1 MSHTRSFATFIRR
14 AITPPIMLHIKEIT
28 QRVEGRLLFDK
39 ATAVVHKGERVGFV
53 GRNGS
58 GKSTLLRLIMGT
70 TPLDGG
76 DIAIPRGASVGTVAQ
91 DAPSGSTSLIDTV
104 LAADVERASLLSEA
118 ETAEDPGRIAE
129 IHERLATI
137 KAETAPARAARIL
150 AGLGFSE
157 EAQQQPCSSLS
168 GGWRMR
174 VALAALLFTEP
185 DLLLLDEP
193 TNHLDLE
200 ATLWLEGYLK
210 GYPGTLLLVSHDRNL
225 LNNIAQ
231 RTLHL
236 EQLKLN
242 MYNGNYDRFERTRR
256 ENQERQM
263 AMRTKQIAERR
274 HIESFVERFRAKA
287 SKARQAQSRL
297 KALARMEPIASAIE
311 DRTTTFDFPTPVQ
324 LSPPLI
330 NLEDASVGY
339 NADNPVLTNL
349 NLRIDMDDRIAL
361 LGANGNGKSTFIKLL
376 ATRLKPMTGRLVKSS
391 KLKVGYFSQDQADE
405 LDLNGTPLEHMARAL
420 PMETETRLR
429 SHLGRFGFGQ
439 EHATTK
445 VGKLSGGE
453 KARLLFALMTRDK
466 PHVLLLDEPTNHLDV
481 DARQALIQAINGFEG
496 AVILVSHDP
505 HLIELSADRLWIV
518 TNGGVRS
525 YDGDMESYRQLLL
538 DQRRDERAKARSAR
552 RERESGEASSSKV
565 KQQNLSKKDK
575 RKAAADARAAA
586 SDLRKKV
593 KSAEQKVERLEQQKK
608 DLEVKL
614 ADPKMYDASTADLE
628 ALQIKFGQV
637 SKAIADAERIWLE
650 AQSSLESDQTL
661 EGG

>member
-1 MSHTRSFATFIRR
+1 
-14 AITPPIMLHIKEIT
+14 MLHIKEIT
-28 QRVEGRLLFDK
+28 QRVEGRLLFDR
-39 ATAVVHKGERVGFV
+39 ATAVVNKGERIGFV

-70 TPLDGG
+70 TALDGG
-76 DIAIPRGASVGTVAQ
+76 DIVIPKGVSVGTVAQ
-91 DAPSGSTSLIDTV
+91 DAPSGPTSLIDTV
-104 LAADVERASLLSEA
+104 LAADVERASLLAEA
-118 ETAEDPGRIAE
+118 ETAQDPGRIAE
-129 IHERLATI
+129 VHERLATI

-157 EAQQQPCSSLS
+157 DAQQQPCSSLS

-210 GYPGTLLLVSHDRNL
+210 SYPGTLLLVSHDRNL

-242 MYNGNYDRFERTRR
+242 LYNGNYDRFERTRR
-256 ENQERQM
+256 ENQERQA
-263 AMRTKQIAERR
+263 AMRSKQIAERR

-311 DRTTTFDFPTPVQ
+311 ERTTTFDFPAPVQ

-330 NLEDASVGY
+330 NLEDAAVGY
-339 NADNPVLTNL
+339 SQDIPVLNNL

-376 ATRLKPMTGRLVKSS
+376 ATRLKPMKGRLVKSS

-420 PMETETRLR
+420 PMETETKVR

-505 HLIELSADRLWIV
+505 HLIELSADRLWLV
-518 TNGGVRS
+518 AEGSVAS

-538 DQRRDERAKARSAR
+538 DQRRDERARARSDR
-552 RERESGEASSSKV
+552 RENSANGTGQGKA
-565 KQQNLSKKDK
+565 QTLSKKDK
-575 RKAAADARAAA
+575 RKAAAEARAAV

-593 KSAEQKVERLEQQKK
+593 KSAEQKVERLEREKK
-608 DLEVKL
+608 ALEVKL
-614 ADPKMYDASTADLE
+614 ADPKFYDASTADLE
-628 ALQIKFGQV
+628 AMQIKFGQI
-637 SKAIADAERIWLE
+637 SKAIADAEQVWLE
-650 AQSSLESDQTL
+650 AQSALEES
-661 EGG
+661 

>member
-1 MSHTRSFATFIRR
+1 
-14 AITPPIMLHIKEIT
+14 MLHIKEIT
-28 QRVEGRLLFDK
+28 QRVEGRLLFDR
-39 ATAVVHKGERVGFV
+39 ATAVIHKGERVGFV
-53 GRNGS
+53 GRNGT
-58 GKSTLLRLIMGT
+58 GKSTILRLITGAL
-70 TPLDGG
+70 PLDGG
-76 DIAIPRGASVGTVAQ
+76 EIAIPRGATMGTVAQ
-91 DAPSGSTSLIDTV
+91 DAPSGATSLVDTV
-104 LAADVERASLLSEA
+104 LAADVERSSLLAEA
-118 ETAEDPGRIAE
+118 ETAKDPGRIAE

-157 EAQQQPCSSLS
+157 EAQNQPCSSLS

-236 EQLKLN
+236 DQQKLTI
-242 MYNGNYDRFERTRR
+242 YNGNYDRFERTRR
-256 ENQERQM
+256 ENQERQA

-311 DRTTTFDFPTPVQ
+311 DRTTIFEFPAPTQ

-330 NLEDASVGY
+330 NLEDVSVGY
-339 NADNPVLTNL
+339 SADKPILTKL

-376 ATRLKPMTGRLVKSS
+376 ASQLNPLKGRLVKSS
-391 KLKVGYFSQDQADE
+391 KLKIGYFSQDQSDV
-405 LDLNGTPLEHMARAL
+405 LDLDGTPLEHMARAL
-420 PMETETRLR
+420 PMEIETRLR

-439 EHATTK
+439 DHVSTK

-466 PHVLLLDEPTNHLDV
+466 PHILLLDEPTNHLDV

-505 HLIELSADRLWIV
+505 HLIELSADRLWLV
-518 TNGGVRS
+518 TNGGIAS
-525 YDGDMESYRQLLL
+525 YDGDMESYKQLLL
-538 DQRRDERAKARSAR
+538 DQRRDERTKARKDR
-552 RERESGEASSSKV
+552 RENESGPGKSG
-565 KQQNLSKKDK
+565 LSKKDK

-586 SDLRKKV
+586 SDLHKRV
-593 KSAEQKVERLEQQKK
+593 KAAEQKVAKLERRKQ
-608 DLEVKL
+608 DLEIRL
-614 ADPKMYDASTADLE
+614 ADPRIYDRAPTDLE
-628 ALQIKFGQV
+628 ALQIEFGQI
-637 SKAIADAERIWLE
+637 SKAIADAERTWLE
-650 AQSSLESDQTL
+650 AQSALEST
-661 EGG
+661 

>member
-1 MSHTRSFATFIRR
+1 
-14 AITPPIMLHIKEIT
+14 MLHIKEIT

-104 LAADVERASLLSEA
+104 LAADVERASLLAEA

-242 MYNGNYDRFERTRR
+242 IYNGNYDRFERTRR

-311 DRTTTFDFPTPVQ
+311 ERTTTFDFPTPVQ

-339 NADNPVLTNL
+339 SVDTPVLTNL

-376 ATRLKPMTGRLVKSS
+376 ATRLKPMNGRLVKSS

-481 DARQALIQAINGFEG
+481 DARQALIQAINGFDG

-518 TNGGVRS
+518 NNGGVNS
-525 YDGDMESYRQLLL
+525 YDGDMDSYRQLLL
-538 DQRRDERAKARSAR
+538 DQRRDERAKARSDR
-552 RERESGEASSSKV
+552 RERDSGENGASKS

-608 DLEVKL
+608 DLEIKL

-628 ALQIKFGQV
+628 ALQIKFGQI

-650 AQSSLESDQTL
+650 AQSSLESDPTL
-661 EGG
+661 QGN